1 MYVIANCMALFG
13 TIRQLFR
20 TQKWFT
26 HAMAQFSD
34 QSSIKIAQT
43 AHDYNPELRLENE
56 NIETKRSRL
65 LYQSK
70 KRGILE
76 NDILLGEFASQMLQ
90 KMSIQQLMRYDEI
103 INGEHMEWDLYY
115 YMSGRK
121 DLPEDL
127 KSCELLMDFVKK
139 RVEKVCDKA
148 KMHLGRALMTLLTG
162 ILPISGI
169 QTNPVSVPKGQKHG
183 NIVIA
188 AVISTPLLPDND
200 GFGVCELEGFDL
212 NPTGPLV
219 PCSFLDERWV
229 DCDAPVDIS
238 SIPEANNTKVDGACV
253 IWGGTRYENVERTN
267 VTCRVLP
274 CIECRGPRT
283 FLRQVPCIKYTGHYF
298 LSTLLYSVFLGIL
311 AVDRFCLGYS
321 AIAVGKLMTLG
332 GLGLWWIVDI
342 FLLITGNL
350 LPADGS
356 NWQPY
361 Y

>member
-1 MYVIANCMALFG
+1 MHV
-13 TIRQLFR
+13 
-20 TQKWFT
+20 
-26 HAMAQFSD
+26 D
-34 QSSIKIAQT
+34 SI
-43 AHDYNPELRLENE
+43 
-56 NIETKRSRL
+56 
-65 LYQSK
+65 
-70 KRGILE
+70 
-76 NDILLGEFASQMLQ
+76 
-90 KMSIQQLMRYDEI
+90 
-103 INGEHMEWDLYY
+103 
-115 YMSGRK
+115 
-121 DLPEDL
+121 
-127 KSCELLMDFVKK
+127 
-139 RVEKVCDKA
+139 
-148 KMHLGRALMTLLTG
+148 LMTLLTSM
-162 ILPISGI
+162 LPVFGI
-169 QTNPVSVPKGQKHG
+169 QTNPVSIPKGQKHG

-219 PCSFLDERWV
+219 PCSFLDERWI
-229 DCDAPVDIS
+229 DCDAPVDVS
-238 SIPEANNTKVDGACV
+238 SIPEANNTKVDGACLT
-253 IWGGTRYENVERTN
+253 WGGTRYENVERTN

-283 FLRQVPCIKYTGHYF
+283 FMRKVPCIKYTGHYF

-342 FLLITGNL
+342 FLLITGSL

>member
-1 MYVIANCMALFG
+1 MALFG

-127 KSCELLMDFVKK
+127 KSCEVFQ
-139 RVEKVCDKA
+139 
-148 KMHLGRALMTLLTG
+148 MHLGRALMTLLTG